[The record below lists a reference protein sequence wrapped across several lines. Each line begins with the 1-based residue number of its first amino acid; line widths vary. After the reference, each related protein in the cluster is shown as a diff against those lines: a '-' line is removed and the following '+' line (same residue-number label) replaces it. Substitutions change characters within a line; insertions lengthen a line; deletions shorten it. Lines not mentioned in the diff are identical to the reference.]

1 MADITKKDIE
11 DMFARYTRKISQ
23 ELDTEKVPEI
33 TTKEYREFI
42 AEKMPKA
49 MNWYEQAC
57 TFAARIFRL
66 SIGVERRKELKEYLE
81 ICHLNIPPEGVDGF
95 AILAPLT
102 YAVLGAFFSFVLF
115 GSIFF
120 SLFFIFTGLILMIP
134 LRSIPKLLA
143 NSWRMKASNQMVLC
157 IFYIVTF
164 MRHTSN
170 LEGAINFASQHLIPP
185 LSLDLKKVIWDVEA
199 GTYESVRESL
209 DMYLETWRKWNM
221 EFIEAIHLIESSLF
235 EGTEERRLDL
245 LDKSLDVILSETYEK
260 MLHYA
265 HNLKSPITMLHM
277 LGVILP
283 ILGLVI
289 LPLIVSFM
297 GEVKWYHLAT
307 LYNILLPIAIYYI
320 GKNVLSRRPT
330 GYGTVDISK
339 ELPQY
344 KKYENILIPIGP
356 YTLKINPLI
365 LSIFLIIFCLFLA
378 FMPLFFGLV
387 SSHESLLA
395 EKEFL
400 KGSGFKFLG
409 YRESIT
415 QAGELVGPYG
425 IGAAIF
431 SFFFPLA
438 FGFGFG
444 LYFLLRTK
452 KLIHIKDES
461 KKLEKEFA
469 SGLFQLGGRLA
480 DGMPAEMAFG
490 RVAQVMEGTVSGK
503 FFEMV
508 STNIQKLGMGVEEAI
523 FSPRRGALAYF
534 PSKMIESSMKVLV
547 EGVRKGP
554 RVAAQALSNIA
565 RYIKEIHRVDE
576 RLKDLMAEII
586 SSMKSQINFMAPA
599 ISGIVI
605 GITSMITNILGNL
618 REQANLIAAQEGG
631 AGRVS
636 MFTELFGDAIPT
648 YYFQI
653 VVGLYVVQ
661 IIFILAILSNGIEN
675 GSDKL
680 SERYWV
686 GKYLIRSTTL
696 YCIIGFIVM
705 ILFNFIA
712 SSVVGK
718 TGGLGG

>member
-1 MADITKKDIE
+1 MAELTKKDVE
-11 DMFARYTRKISQ
+11 QLLTRYAKRLSKEFEEQPQPTS
-23 ELDTEKVPEI
+23 
-33 TTKEYREFI
+33 KEYLEFI
-42 AEKMPKA
+42 AENMPKA
-49 MNWYEQAC
+49 MNWYEKLC
-57 TFAARIFRL
+57 NFSARIFKMSL
-66 SIGVERRKELKEYLE
+66 SPARRKELEEHIK
-81 ICHLNIPPEGVDGF
+81 ICHLNIPAEGVDTF

-102 YAVLGAFFSFVLF
+102 YAVIGAFVSFVLF
-115 GSIFF
+115 NSIFF
-120 SLFFIFTGLILMIP
+120 SLFFIFSGLILMAP
-134 LRSIPKLLA
+134 LRGIPKLLA

-157 IFYIVTF
+157 VFYIVTY

-170 LEGAINFASQHLIPP
+170 LEGAINFASQHLTPP

-209 DMYLETWRKWNM
+209 DMYLESWRKWNM
-221 EFIEAIHLIESSLF
+221 EFIESIHLIESSLF

-245 LDKSLDVILSETYEK
+245 LDKALDVILSETYEK

-277 LGVILP
+277 LGIILP

-297 GEVKWYHLAT
+297 GEVKWYHLSM
-307 LYNILLPIAIYYI
+307 LYNIILPISIFYI

-330 GYGTVDISK
+330 GYGTMDISK

-344 KKYENILIPIGP
+344 QKYENILIPIGP
-356 YTLKINPLI
+356 YTMSINPVFV
-365 LSIFLIIFCLFLA
+365 SIIIIALCLFVA
-378 FMPLFFGLV
+378 FAPLFFGAFADKEV
-387 SSHESLLA
+387 LLA
-395 EKEFL
+395 EKEL
-400 KGSGFKFLG
+400 IKGTGFQFLG
-409 YRESIT
+409 YRESIK
-415 QAGELVGPYG
+415 QAGELIGPYG

-431 SFFFPLA
+431 SFFFPIA
-438 FGFGFG
+438 FGIGFG
-444 LYFLLRTK
+444 VYFLFKTN
-452 KLIHIKDES
+452 KLVKIREEA

-469 SGLFQLGGRLA
+469 SALFQLGGRLA

-490 RVAQVMEGTVSGK
+490 KVAQVIEGTTSAK

-508 STNIQKLGMGVEEAI
+508 SANIQKLGMGVEEAI
-523 FSPRRGALAYF
+523 FNPRTGALVFF
-534 PSKMIESSMKVLV
+534 PSKIINSSMKVLV
-547 EGVRKGP
+547 ESVKKGP

-599 ISGIVI
+599 ISGVVI
-605 GITSMITNILGNL
+605 GITSMITTILGRL
-618 REQANLIAAQEGG
+618 REQASVIAAQEGAG
-631 AGRVS
+631 GRVS

-653 VVGLYVVQ
+653 VVGIYVVQ
-661 IIFILAILSNGIEN
+661 IIFILSILSNGIEN

-680 SERYWV
+680 SERYWT
-686 GKYLIRSTTL
+686 GKYLIRSTLL
-696 YCIIGFIVM
+696 YCIIALIVM
-705 ILFNFIA
+705 ILFNFVA

-718 TGGLGG
+718 TVGMS

>member
-1 MADITKKDIE
+1 MAELTKKDVE
-11 DMFARYTRKISQ
+11 QLLKRYAKRLSVEFEEEQPQLTS
-23 ELDTEKVPEI
+23 
-33 TTKEYREFI
+33 KEYLEFI
-42 AEKMPKA
+42 AENMPKA
-49 MNWYEQAC
+49 MSWYEKLC
-57 TFAARIFRL
+57 NFSARIFKMSL
-66 SIGVERRKELKEYLE
+66 SPARRKELEEHIK
-81 ICHLNIPPEGVDGF
+81 ICHLNIPAEGVDTF

-102 YAVLGAFFSFVLF
+102 YAVIGAFFSFVIF
-115 GSIFF
+115 NSIFF
-120 SLFFIFTGLILMIP
+120 SLFFIFSGLILMAP
-134 LRSIPKLLA
+134 LRGIPKLLA

-157 IFYIVTF
+157 VFYIVTF

-209 DMYLETWRKWNM
+209 DMYLESWRKWNM
-221 EFIEAIHLIESSLF
+221 EFIESLHLIESSLF

-245 LDKSLDVILSETYEK
+245 LDKALDVILSETYEK

-277 LGVILP
+277 LGIILP

-297 GEVKWYHLAT
+297 GEVKWYHLSM
-307 LYNILLPIAIYYI
+307 LYNIILPISIFYI

-330 GYGTVDISK
+330 GYGTIDISK

-344 KKYENILIPIGP
+344 QKYENILMPIGP
-356 YTLKINPLI
+356 YTISINPI
-365 LSIFLIIFCLFLA
+365 FVSIIIIALCLFIA
-378 FMPLFFGLV
+378 FTPLFFGAFIDK
-387 SSHESLLA
+387 EALLA
-395 EKEFL
+395 EKEL
-400 KGSGFKFLG
+400 IKGTGFQFLG
-409 YRESIT
+409 YRESIK
-415 QAGELVGPYG
+415 QAGELIGPYG
-425 IGAAIF
+425 VGAAIL
-431 SFFFPLA
+431 SFFFPIA
-438 FGFGFG
+438 FGIGFG
-444 LYFLLRTK
+444 LYFLFKTN
-452 KLIHIKDES
+452 KLVKIREEA

-469 SGLFQLGGRLA
+469 SALFQLGGRLA

-490 RVAQVMEGTVSGK
+490 KVAQVMEGTVSAK

-508 STNIQKLGMGVEEAI
+508 SANIQKLGMGVEEAI
-523 FSPRRGALAYF
+523 FNPRTGALVFF
-534 PSKMIESSMKVLV
+534 PSKIINSSMKVLV
-547 EGVRKGP
+547 ESVKKGP

-599 ISGIVI
+599 ISGVVI
-605 GITSMITNILGNL
+605 GITSMITTILGRL
-618 REQANLIAAQEGG
+618 REQASVIAAQEGAG
-631 AGRVS
+631 GRVS

-653 VVGLYVVQ
+653 VVGIYVVQ
-661 IIFILAILSNGIEN
+661 IIFILSILSNGIEN

-680 SERYWV
+680 SERYWI
-686 GKYLIRSTTL
+686 GKYLIRSTLL
-696 YCIIGFIVM
+696 YCIIALIVM
-705 ILFNFIA
+705 ILFNFVA

-718 TGGLGG
+718 TVGMG

>member
-1 MADITKKDIE
+1 MAELTKKDVE
-11 DMFARYTRKISQ
+11 QLLKRYAKRLS
-23 ELDTEKVPEI
+23 TEFEEEQPQV
-33 TTKEYREFI
+33 TSKEYLEFI
-42 AEKMPKA
+42 AENMPKA
-49 MNWYEQAC
+49 MSWYEKLC
-57 TFAARIFRL
+57 NFSARIFKMSL
-66 SIGVERRKELKEYLE
+66 SPARRKELEDHIK
-81 ICHLNIPPEGVDGF
+81 ICHLNIPAEGADTF

-102 YAVLGAFFSFVLF
+102 YAVIGAFFSFVIF
-115 GSIFF
+115 NSIFF
-120 SLFFIFTGLILMIP
+120 SLFFIFSGLILMVP
-134 LRSIPKLLA
+134 LRGIPKLLA

-157 IFYIVTF
+157 VFYIVTY

-170 LEGAINFASQHLIPP
+170 LEGAINFASQHLTPP

-209 DMYLETWRKWNM
+209 DMYLESWRKWNM
-221 EFIEAIHLIESSLF
+221 EFIESLHLIESSLF

-245 LDKSLDVILSETYEK
+245 LDKALDVILSETYEK

-277 LGVILP
+277 LGIILP

-297 GEVKWYHLAT
+297 GEVKWYHLSM
-307 LYNILLPIAIYYI
+307 LYNIILPISIFYI

-330 GYGTVDISK
+330 GYGTIDISK

-344 KKYENILIPIGP
+344 QKYENILVPIGP
-356 YTLKINPLI
+356 YTISINPI
-365 LSIFLIIFCLFLA
+365 FVSIIIIALCLFVA
-378 FMPLFFGLV
+378 FTPLFFGAFTGK
-387 SSHESLLA
+387 EALLA
-395 EKEFL
+395 EKEL
-400 KGSGFKFLG
+400 IKGTGFQFLG
-409 YRESIT
+409 YRESIK
-415 QAGELVGPYG
+415 QAGELIGPYG
-425 IGAAIF
+425 VGAAIL
-431 SFFFPLA
+431 SFFFPIA
-438 FGFGFG
+438 FGIGFG
-444 LYFLLRTK
+444 LYFLFKTN
-452 KLIHIKDES
+452 KLVKIREEA

-469 SGLFQLGGRLA
+469 SALFQLGGRLA

-490 RVAQVMEGTVSGK
+490 KVAQVMEGTVSAK

-523 FSPRRGALAYF
+523 FNPRTGALVFF
-534 PSKMIESSMKVLV
+534 PSKIINSSMKVLV
-547 EGVRKGP
+547 ESVKKGP

-599 ISGIVI
+599 ISGVVI
-605 GITSMITNILGNL
+605 GITSMITTILGRL
-618 REQANLIAAQEGG
+618 REQASVIAAQEGAG
-631 AGRVS
+631 GRVS

-653 VVGLYVVQ
+653 VVGIYVVQ
-661 IIFILAILSNGIEN
+661 IIFILSILSNGIEN

-680 SERYWV
+680 SERYWT
-686 GKYLIRSTTL
+686 GKYLIRSTLL
-696 YCIIGFIVM
+696 YCIIALIVM
-705 ILFNFIA
+705 ILFNFVA

-718 TGGLGG
+718 TVGMS